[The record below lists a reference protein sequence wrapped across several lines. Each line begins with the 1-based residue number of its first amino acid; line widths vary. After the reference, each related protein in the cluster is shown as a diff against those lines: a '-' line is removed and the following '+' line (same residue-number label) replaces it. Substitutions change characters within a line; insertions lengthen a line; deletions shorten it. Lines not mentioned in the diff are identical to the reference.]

1 MENIWKRLI
10 LKLKK
15 GRFILL
21 ERLTLKIEKELFW
34 YVVFGVLTTLVNIG
48 VYFVLTRLGINYL
61 LSNILAWFFS
71 VLFAYVT
78 NRRWVF
84 ESKSPNVLKECVLF
98 FSGRIF
104 SGVID
109 TGLMWLFID
118 VLAIGDVISKTVI
131 QVIVVVLNYVISK
144 WVVFNE

>member
-1 MENIWKRLI
+1 M
-10 LKLKK
+10 
-15 GRFILL
+15 
-21 ERLTLKIEKELFW
+21 KIEKELFW
-34 YVVFGVLTTLVNIG
+34 YVVFGVLTTLVNIA
-48 VYFVLTRLGINYL
+48 VYFVLTRIGVNYL
-61 LSNILAWFFS
+61 ASNILAWFFS

-84 ESKSPNVLKECVLF
+84 ESKSPNILKECALF

-118 VLAIGDVISKTVI
+118 VLSIGDVISKIVI

-144 WVVFNE
+144 WIVFKEQ

>member
-1 MENIWKRLI
+1 MKFSYELIFYVFFGILTTVVNIAVY
-10 LKLKK
+10 
-15 GRFILL
+15 FIFA
-21 ERLTLKIEKELFW
+21 E
-34 YVVFGVLTTLVNIG
+34 VFGV
-48 VYFVLTRLGINYL
+48 NYL
-61 LSNILAWFFS
+61 VSNVIAWFLS

-84 ESKSPNVLKECVLF
+84 ESKSSDILKECGLF

-104 SGVID
+104 SGVVD

-118 VLAIGDVISKTVI
+118 VLAIGDMLSKIVI

-144 WVVFNE
+144 WIVFK

>member
-1 MENIWKRLI
+1 M
-10 LKLKK
+10 
-15 GRFILL
+15 
-21 ERLTLKIEKELFW
+21 KIEKELFW
-34 YVVFGVLTTLVNIG
+34 YVVFGVLTTAVNI
-48 VYFVLTRLGINYL
+48 VAYFVLTRLGINYL
-61 LSNILAWFFS
+61 VSNILAWFFS

-78 NRRWVF
+78 NRKWVF
-84 ESKSPNVLKECVLF
+84 ESKSPNILKECVLF

-118 VLAIGDVISKTVI
+118 VLSIGDVISKIVI